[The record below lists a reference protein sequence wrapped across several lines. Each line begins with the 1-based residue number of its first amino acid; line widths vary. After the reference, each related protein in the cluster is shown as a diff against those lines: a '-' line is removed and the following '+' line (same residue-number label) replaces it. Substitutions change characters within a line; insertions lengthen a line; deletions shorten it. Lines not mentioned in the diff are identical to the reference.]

1 MKERAFE
8 AVVSCFCFLS
18 LSGARNRTLIQ
29 DSLFP
34 QRSRSLLV
42 LSSLVSTAEL
52 GSTVLLSRVLAR
64 HVLVL
69 SHSTLSLAFVLPP
82 LASNSSAQLGKP
94 FTPLFASVS
103 IVLAL
108 EPSSRSAEPLFR
120 RMKKRGFRKVDLSFP
135 PNLPLSS
142 STSSLSS
149 PEMSD
154 NALGSPDPRFARS
167 LSDAARKVD
176 RIVRSG
182 ESESRSRVKKNGTD
196 ERGERKR

>member
-1 MKERAFE
+1 MLF
-8 AVVSCFCFLS
+8 SLS
-18 LSGARNRTLIQ
+18 LSRARNKTLIQ

-135 PNLPLSS
+135 PNLTLSFS
-142 STSSLSS
+142 SSLSFS
-149 PEMSD
+149 RD
-154 NALGSPDPRFARS
+154 VRQCPRFARS
-167 LSDAARKVD
+167 LSEAARKVD
-176 RIVRSG
+176 RSQRR
-182 ESESRSRVKKNGTD
+182 E
-196 ERGERKR
+196 

>member
-1 MKERAFE
+1 MLFL
-8 AVVSCFCFLS
+8 FLS
-18 LSGARNRTLIQ
+18 LSRARNRTQIQ
-29 DSLFP
+29 DALFP

-103 IVLAL
+103 IVLVL

-120 RMKKRGFRKVDLSFP
+120 RGFRKVDLSFP
-135 PNLPLSS
+135 PNLTLSS
-142 STSSLSS
+142 STSPLSS

-154 NALGSPDPRFARS
+154 NALGSPEVSAMLRERS
-167 LSDAARKVD
+167 
-176 RIVRSG
+176 IVRSG

-196 ERGERKR
+196 EGGERKR